1 MTVLIVSTCVEPLS
15 EAEFIVPLARVIRD
29 AGKTV
34 ESSHLNNLDSVP
46 VGVSHILLGGTA
58 LQDDIYL
65 KENPDIKPLLDAD
78 VPLLAIC
85 SGMQLLVAVCGG
97 EIIIQREIGMVQ
109 VKTIAE
115 NPLCSGNFEAFVLHH
130 RAIDPGPQFE
140 VLAQS
145 KSCVQAIRHHELPH
159 YGVLFHP
166 EVRNEQVVRNFLA
179 L

>member
-1 MTVLIVSTCVEPLS
+1 M
-15 EAEFIVPLARVIRD
+15 
-29 AGKTV
+29 
-34 ESSHLNNLDSVP
+34 
-46 VGVSHILLGGTA
+46 LGGTA
-58 LQDDIYL
+58 LQDDKYL
-65 KENPDIKPLLDAD
+65 KENTGIKPLLEAD

-85 SGMQLLVAVCGG
+85 SGMQLLSAVCGG

-109 VKTIAE
+109 VKTVAE

-130 RAIDPGPQFE
+130 RAIKPGPQFE

-145 KSCVQAIRHHELPH
+145 KSCVQAIRNCELPH

>member
-1 MTVLIVSTCVEPLS
+1 MTVLIVSTCAEPLS
-15 EAEFIVPLARVIRD
+15 EAEFIVPLVRIIRE

-34 ESSHLNNLDSVP
+34 ENIHLKNPLDVP

-58 LQDDIYL
+58 LQDDKYL
-65 KENPDIKPLLDAD
+65 KENTGIKPLLEAD

-85 SGMQLLVAVCGG
+85 SGMQLLSAVCGG

-109 VKTIAE
+109 VKTVAE

-130 RAIDPGPQFE
+130 RAIEPGPQLE

-145 KSCVQAIRHHELPH
+145 KSCVQAIRNCELPH

-166 EVRNEQVVRNFLA
+166 EVRNEQVVQNFLA